1 MTLHEQLQAEIKT
14 IKERTFVLKLS
25 DADVKRMFEKA
36 GSIGLTVSEL
46 LQSFIGDLVDGT
58 YSNGSDERTYA
69 QQWFDR
75 CGFEVTCACTFLR
88 YLIQYDAFDS
98 IVTQW
103 SDIQMAKQDMAD
115 AIESGDEYDEVEGIK
130 ADIAYWS
137 EDVNKMFSDF
147 KKSNADN
154 EIGTLE
160 EEMEKVLDWHSHLK
174 NATA

>member
-1 MTLHEQLQAEIKT
+1 MTLHERLQTEIKT
-14 IKERTFVLKLS
+14 IKERNFVLKLS
-25 DADVKRMFEKA
+25 DADVKRFFEKA
-36 GSIGLTVSEL
+36 GGVGLTPTEL
-46 LQSFIGDLVDGT
+46 MQSFIGDLVDGT
-58 YSNGSDERTYA
+58 YSNGSDERDYA

-75 CGFEVTCACTFLR
+75 CGFEATCACTFLR
-88 YLIQYDAFDS
+88 YLIQYDALDS

-160 EEMEKVLDWHSHLK
+160 EEMEKILDWHSHLK
-174 NATA
+174 KAMA